1 LYWDWRNGKNIK
13 NKIMTVI
20 FIILGVILC
29 LVGLVILF
37 FFLRLVYFIYK
48 LKQKVKNI
56 WKLILKNYLTCEK
69 S

>member
-1 LYWDWRNGKNIK
+1 
-13 NKIMTVI
+13 MTVI

-37 FFLRLVYFIYK
+37 FFLRLVYFINLNKSKKEYMK
-48 LKQKVKNI
+48 INTENY
-56 WKLILKNYLTCEK
+56 LKNMWK

>member
-1 LYWDWRNGKNIK
+1 
-13 NKIMTVI
+13 MTVI

>member
-1 LYWDWRNGKNIK
+1 
-13 NKIMTVI
+13 MTVI

-48 LKQKVKNI
+48 LKQKSKEYMKINTEKLFKEHVKN
-56 WKLILKNYLTCEK
+56 LSDLYVFKNNLNR
-69 S
+69 